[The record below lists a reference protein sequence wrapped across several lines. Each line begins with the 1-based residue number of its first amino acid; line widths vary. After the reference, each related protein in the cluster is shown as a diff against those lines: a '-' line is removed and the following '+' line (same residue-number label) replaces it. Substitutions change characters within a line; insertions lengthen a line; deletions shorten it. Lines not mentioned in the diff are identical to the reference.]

1 MAADAAWRGR
11 QAKEKTAQRS
21 PVRRSAVRVA
31 IVTACILMVPLVA
44 MQFSDEVVWTPGDF
58 LFAAVLLGGTGLA
71 LDLALTSGGNITY
84 RAAAGLALISGF
96 LLIWVNAAVGIVG
109 DEGEFINVLYL
120 GVVAVGIAGSAI
132 ARLRP
137 EGMAR
142 VLLAMALTQVSVALI
157 ALIAGKADAPG
168 SSVSDIVGVNAFFVA
183 LSVASAWLFRRAA
196 RRRPQANA

>member
-11 QAKEKTAQRS
+11 QTKVKAARIS
-21 PVRRSAVRVA
+21 PVRRSATRVA
-31 IVTACILMVPLVA
+31 LVTACILMVPLVA
-44 MQFSDEVVWTPGDF
+44 MQFSDEVVWTLGDF
-58 LFAAVLLGGTGLA
+58 VFAAVVLGGTGLA
-71 LDLALTSGGNITY
+71 LDLALTAGGSVTY
-84 RAAAGLALISGF
+84 RAAAGLALVSGF

-120 GVVAVGIAGSAI
+120 GVLAVGIIGSVV

-142 VLLAMALTQVSVALI
+142 TLLAMALAQAAVAVI

-168 SSVSDIVGVNAFFVA
+168 SSVSDILGVNGFFIA
-183 LSVASAWLFRRAA
+183 LFVASAWLFRRAA
-196 RRRPQANA
+196 RRQPPASA

>member
-1 MAADAAWRGR
+1 
-11 QAKEKTAQRS
+11 
-21 PVRRSAVRVA
+21 
-31 IVTACILMVPLVA
+31 
-44 MQFSDEVVWTPGDF
+44 MQFSDEVVWTLGDF

-183 LSVASAWLFRRAA
+183 LFVASAWLFRRAA